1 MKLLF
6 LTRYDNLGASSRIR
20 FIQYFDILKNNGYE
34 ITLSPLL
41 NSHYLNSLYSKK
53 KPSLKLIF
61 YSYLKRALVLI
72 KVNQFDLIIVEKEIF
87 PWLPS
92 WTEQILTAFN
102 IKYIVDFDDA
112 IFHNYDLN
120 NNFIIKT
127 FLKNKIKR
135 VIANSSCV
143 IAGNQYIYNYAI
155 ESKAKKI
162 HLIPT
167 VIDFHK
173 YKNISKK
180 SNKIFT
186 IGWIGSPSTVK
197 YLDIVKPVLVKLL
210 KFINFELVVVG
221 ATPNNFLNIPVKI
234 LKWTEDSEVI
244 NISQFDVGIMPLPDE
259 PWEQGKCGYK
269 LIQYIACGVPV
280 ICSPIG
286 VNIEIVETGKNG
298 FLANN
303 EDEWLNAFLSLH
315 NFPLLSLEYGNYG
328 KNKVIEKYSLQ
339 SSEQP
344 FVEIVN
350 NVCKS

>member
-53 KPSLKLIF
+53 KPSLVLIF

-72 KVNQFDLIIVEKEIF
+72 KINQFDLIIVEKEIF

-92 WTEQILTAFN
+92 WTEQILSAFN

-112 IFHNYDLN
+112 LFHNYDLN

-143 IAGNQYIYNYAI
+143 IVGNQYIYNYAI

-173 YKNISKK
+173 YENISKK

-197 YLDIVKPVLVKLL
+197 YLDIV
-210 KFINFELVVVG
+210 
-221 ATPNNFLNIPVKI
+221 
-234 LKWTEDSEVI
+234 
-244 NISQFDVGIMPLPDE
+244 
-259 PWEQGKCGYK
+259 
-269 LIQYIACGVPV
+269 
-280 ICSPIG
+280 
-286 VNIEIVETGKNG
+286 
-298 FLANN
+298 
-303 EDEWLNAFLSLH
+303 
-315 NFPLLSLEYGNYG
+315 
-328 KNKVIEKYSLQ
+328 
-339 SSEQP
+339 
-344 FVEIVN
+344 
-350 NVCKS
+350 